1 MPPRRAFST
10 PRGGSSL
17 RERYAAPGEGSGG
30 GFGGGAGPTGDGVS
44 GGVRAPAGRASTSSG
59 AHGARVA
66 PGSARGNGIG
76 SLAAAVPPPTQQAQ
90 QQRGPGGLPFRP
102 PEITPRHAPSG
113 PPPPAP
119 APDVASVDVEVA
131 LARARAG
138 AVLTK
143 YAFRSAS
150 KPHDR
155 LFKVRAS
162 NHIAVWC
169 RGLVKARVCMPRR
182 ASR

>member
-1 MPPRRAFST
+1 M
-10 PRGGSSL
+10 
-17 RERYAAPGEGSGG
+17 
-30 GFGGGAGPTGDGVS
+30 
-44 GGVRAPAGRASTSSG
+44 VRWW
-59 AHGARVA
+59 H
-66 PGSARGNGIG
+66 
-76 SLAAAVPPPTQQAQ
+76 
-90 QQRGPGGLPFRP
+90 
-102 PEITPRHAPSG
+102 
-113 PPPPAP
+113 AP